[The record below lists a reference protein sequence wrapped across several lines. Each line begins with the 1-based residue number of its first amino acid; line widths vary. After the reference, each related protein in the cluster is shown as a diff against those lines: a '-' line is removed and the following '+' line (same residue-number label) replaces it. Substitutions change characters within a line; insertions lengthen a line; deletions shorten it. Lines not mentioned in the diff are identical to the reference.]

1 MATLALKP
9 ALPIRPRSSGS
20 KRDHRPHRL
29 RDALHSK
36 PWQTAAIT
44 AGAMALTFFSV
55 LAPIIDDPVGRL
67 YTLDTTP
74 TIPTED
80 AIRRD
85 TRSMQA
91 LQAFEFTPTMLGPA
105 ITEEMLI
112 LAEADAWV
120 VMPELEVHALP
131 PIEVEGPTPPG

>member
-9 ALPIRPRSSGS
+9 AFPIRHKSSGS

-29 RDALHSK
+29 RDALHSR

-44 AGAMALTFFSV
+44 AGAMALSFFSV
-55 LAPIIDDPVGRL
+55 LAPMIDDPVGRL
-67 YTLDTTP
+67 NTLEATP
-74 TIPTED
+74 TIPMEE

-85 TRSMQA
+85 TRSA
-91 LQAFEFTPTMLGPA
+91 QAFEFTPTMLGPA

-112 LAEADAWV
+112 LAEADAWI

-131 PIEVEGPTPPG
+131 PIEEVEGPTPPG